1 MEKVQ
6 YIVVGAGLAGLA
18 TAWTLAKGGAEV
30 MVVERG
36 DYPGSKNV
44 TGGRL
49 YLGPVRELCGEL
61 LEGAPYERQ
70 VVKEQLCAMGAEG
83 SVTEELHS
91 AKLASP
97 EYESHTVIRGTFD
110 QWLAEK
116 ATEAG
121 AMIVPGYKVDEL
133 LMEEGQVIGISADG
147 DPIGADT
154 VVAADGALSFLGEQA
169 GLVRRDPHHF
179 AVGCKEVRGL
189 DANRIEERFGLLPG
203 QGLAQLYFGQVTQGV
218 PGGAFLYTNKESLAL
233 GLVLNLDPLT
243 HHQPTLTPHEA
254 FEQFKTRPEIAPLIA
269 GTQPLEYGAHAIL
282 EGGIHGVPRN
292 LVRDGFMLTGD
303 AAGLSLSLGLIVR
316 GMDLALVSGV
326 LAGQT
331 LLDCAKAKDHSAG
344 SLAGYEARLKGHVIW
359 KDMRTF
365 KNFPKLLANPK
376 MYTEYP
382 ELGVKM
388 MEDMMA
394 VGTGAKRRLAWPMIK
409 TMLLLGLNP
418 RNWPDLFRMV
428 RI

>member
-1 MEKVQ
+1 
-6 YIVVGAGLAGLA
+6 
-18 TAWTLAKGGAEV
+18 
-30 MVVERG
+30 MV
-36 DYPGSKNV
+36 
-44 TGGRL
+44 
-49 YLGPVRELCGEL
+49 ELTSD
-61 LEGAPYERQ
+61 R
-70 VVKEQLCAMGAEG
+70 
-83 SVTEELHS
+83 
-91 AKLASP
+91 LAST

-116 ATEAG
+116 ATAAG

-133 LMEEGQVIGISADG
+133 LLEDGKVMGISAAG

-169 GLVRRDPHHF
+169 GLQPHRNPEHY
-179 AVGCKEVRGL
+179 AVGFKEVHGL
-189 DANRIEERFGLLPG
+189 DASRIEERFGLMPG
-203 QGLAQLYFGQVTQGV
+203 QGLAQLYFGQLTQGI

-233 GLVLNLDPLT
+233 GMVLNLDPLT
-243 HHQPTLTPHEA
+243 QRKPIITPHEV
-254 FEQFKTRPEIAPLIA
+254 FEQFKNRPEIVPLLE
-269 GTQPLEYGAHAIL
+269 GSQPLEYGAHAIL
-282 EGGIHGVPRN
+282 EGGYHGVPRK
-292 LVRDGFMLTGD
+292 LVRDGFMMTGD

-331 LLDCAKAKDHSAG
+331 LLECSKASDHSTAA
-344 SLAGYEARLKGHVIW
+344 LTAYENRLKGHMIW
-359 KDMRTF
+359 KDMKTF
-365 KNFPKLLANPK
+365 RNFPKLLANPK

-388 MEDMMA
+388 LEDMMA